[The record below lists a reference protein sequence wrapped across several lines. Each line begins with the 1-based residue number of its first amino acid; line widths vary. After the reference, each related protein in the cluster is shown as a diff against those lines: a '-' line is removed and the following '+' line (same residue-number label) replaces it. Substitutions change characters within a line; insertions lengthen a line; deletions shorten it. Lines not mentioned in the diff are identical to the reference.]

1 MRPIIDDALMGE
13 SGMVKPDF
21 TKWAPMATAPRDGTL
36 VLVSVRASEQGPAE
50 LDAVRWAQSARSG
63 DEGWVANDSDPFAR
77 FVYSEAELTGWSPLP
92 TQLPELRSNRPTE
105 AKRDS
110 DPDAIDG
117 AGI

>member
-1 MRPIIDDALMGE
+1 MAKAE
-13 SGMVKPDF
+13 F
-21 TKWAPMATAPRDGTL
+21 TKWEPMATAPRDGTL
-36 VLVSVRASEQGPAE
+36 VLVAVRASEQGPAE

-92 TQLPELRSNRPTE
+92 TQLPELRSAGTKQPKT
-105 AKRDS
+105 
-110 DPDAIDG
+110 DPGPDESDG